1 MTFCINCGIIRLKL
15 KYQGGDK
22 QVIWY
27 DMSYNQFE
35 PDFLNK
41 IINELEDNEVED
53 VVNEFDETNTPVFH
67 SNRCVL

>member
-1 MTFCINCGIIRLKL
+1 M
-15 KYQGGDK
+15 
-22 QVIWY
+22 IWY
-27 DMSYNQFE
+27 DMSYNQFD

-41 IINELEDNEVED
+41 IINEPEDNEAED